1 MLQRILPQE
10 QDRRG
15 DCPATLTSGKRG
27 CASAEDV
34 GAAVRIRDASF
45 PEPFA
50 RGLEF
55 NAPVHGAWNIVHV
68 GMQVPECH
76 QIYVC
81 ADNCMRGVVLTA
93 AEMDAADRF
102 SCVLL
107 EEEDLYEGS
116 LETVT
121 IEGVADAIRRLPYR
135 PRAVAVFLVCLHH
148 FVGTDAAYVYSSLE
162 KQFPDIDFM
171 RCWMDPVMRR
181 SGLSPEQK
189 LKESMFRP
197 IRP

>member
-1 MLQRILPQE
+1 MQNRIKKYARGARGVDMLQRILPQE
-10 QDRRG
+10 QDRRE
-15 DCPATLTSGKRG
+15 DCPAGLTSGEMG

-121 IEGVADAIRRLPYR
+121 IVWRQSRSRGWR
-135 PRAVAVFLVCLHH
+135 
-148 FVGTDAAYVYSSLE
+148 
-162 KQFPDIDFM
+162 M
-171 RCWMDPVMRR
+171 R
-181 SGLSPEQK
+181 SGACPTVLGRWRSFSSASTILWGRMPPMSTVLWK
-189 LKESMFRP
+189 NSFP
-197 IRP
+197 T